1 MLLTKEQIVAAPDI
15 GFEDVAVPE
24 WGGTVRVRGMTGTQR
39 DAYEQSLF
47 AGRSD
52 EGGAIA
58 NVRARLAAYSLVDE
72 AGELLFTEAEV
83 EALGKKSA
91 AALDRVVEASRRVS
105 ALSQEDI
112 DALGKPSAATAAD
125 ASTSSS
131 PAS

>member
-1 MLLTKEQIVAAPDI
+1 MLLSKEQILAAADVRY
-15 GFEDVAVPE
+15 EEVAVPE
-24 WGGTVRVRGMTGTQR
+24 WGGSVRVRTMTGEQR

-47 AGRSD
+47 AGRAED
-52 EGGAIA
+52 GGTIA

-72 AGELLFTEAEV
+72 AGALLFTEAEV
-83 EALGKKSA
+83 ALLGAKSS

-112 DALGKPSAATAAD
+112 DALGKPSPATAAGD
-125 ASTSSS
+125 STSSS